1 MSHVATYS
9 GGRSVSASWSAGQ
22 VLVAVVSARTSGTGV
37 PQLSG
42 WELVGEGRVPAGSE
56 RVQVEGAFRLTYYWD
71 VCAIFARRF
80 ESAGSGVVSVTLG
93 GGEWWDTTLTVLRYT
108 SGHHRV
114 TSLRRAQNERPI
126 WPASPEVAAGD
137 VVHVGL
143 LDSPSV
149 PTSDTSRALS
159 GRLVVSDAVTAGAVH
174 QVTSTGARTD
184 GLAWT
189 VHLSATPLVP
199 TPVLVEPS
207 ASSVDAGVPVTVA
220 WQPIP
225 GQMAYAIERRTGS
238 TTTFWNGSS
247 WVSSRVDVAGSTSSV
262 TVPLTAGS
270 WTLRVSVVVG
280 STQSAWSQ
288 SASVLAATAPGQPT
302 VSVSSWTVRRPTITV
317 SGNAGAGAT
326 RTGYLIEV
334 VADGRVVE
342 STLSVSGAWQPQRMP
357 DGPVTVRAA
366 IVQNGD
372 QQGPWREVAGTVVV
386 PPVPAPSVVAS
397 IGYLAETAP
406 PDGTGLPGMR
416 LTITTSLPGV
426 VPYEVERDGS
436 GFLAGTL
443 SGSHDVEDYTVG
455 TTYRVRVG
463 DSTSEPIEW
472 SGWVTVT
479 VPEGLDQTHWLIAE
493 QYPELSVK
501 VDHHVYGAA
510 ARNLR
515 AQAGVYLD
523 DDSEHITYGVPVRA
537 RRPVQIGVRSR
548 WAWERVEA
556 LLSSGLLLRMGWCPS
571 TDGTP
576 TPTDVFRVAEY
587 DPSRFI
593 PTRNIDMWRIDFDII
608 PQDS

>member
-37 PQLSG
+37 PQLPG

-56 RVQVEGAFRLTYYWD
+56 RVQVEGGIRLIYYWD
-71 VCAIFARRF
+71 VCVIFARRF
-80 ESAGSGVVSVTLG
+80 ESAGSGVVSVSMG

-114 TSLRRAQNERPI
+114 TSLRRAQNERPV

-174 QVTSTGARTD
+174 QVTSTGARTN

-189 VHLSATPLVP
+189 VHLSTTPLVP

-207 ASSVDAGVPVTVA
+207 AASVDAGSPVTVA

-225 GQMAYAIERRTGS
+225 GQTAYAIERRTGS
-238 TTTFWNGSS
+238 TTTYWNGSA
-247 WVSSRVDVAGSTSSV
+247 WVSSRVDVAGSASSV

-270 WTLRVSVVVG
+270 WTLRVSAVVG

-288 SASVLAATAPGQPT
+288 SVSVLAATAPGQPT

-317 SGNAGAGAT
+317 TGNAGAGAT
-326 RTGYLIEV
+326 LTGYRIEV
-334 VADGRVVE
+334 VAAGEVVE
-342 STLSVSGAWQPQRMP
+342 STLSESGVWQPQRMP

-372 QQGPWREVAGTVVV
+372 QQGPWREVSGTVVV

-397 IGYLAETAP
+397 IGYLPETAP
-406 PDGTGLPGMR
+406 PGEPGLPGMR

-426 VPYEVERDGS
+426 VPYQVERDGTS
-436 GFLAGTL
+436 FLAGTL
-443 SGSHDVEDYTVG
+443 SGTHDVEDYTVG

-479 VPEGLDQTHWLIAE
+479 VPEGLDQTHWLISE

-515 AQAGVYLD
+515 SQADVWLD
-523 DDSEHITYGVPVRA
+523 DDSEHLTYGVPVRA

-548 WAWERVEA
+548 WAWERLET
-556 LLSSGLLLRMGWCPS
+556 LLSSGLLLRMGWGPS

-576 TPTDVFRVAEY
+576 TPTDRFRVASY
-587 DPSRFI
+587 NPSRFV
-593 PTRNIDMWRIDFDII
+593 PTQNIDMWRIDFDII

>member
-22 VLVAVVSARTSGTGV
+22 VLVAVVSARTSGTGA
-37 PQLSG
+37 PSIPG
-42 WELVGEGRVPAGSE
+42 WELVGAGRVPAGSE
-56 RVQVEGAFRLTYYWD
+56 RVQVEGGMRLTYYWD
-71 VCAIFARRF
+71 VCAIFARRL
-80 ESAGSGVVSVTLG
+80 ESAGSGVVSVSMG
-93 GGEWWDTTLTVLRYT
+93 GGEWWDTTLHVLRYT

-114 TSLRRAQNERPI
+114 TSLRRTQNERPI

-225 GQMAYAIERRTGS
+225 GQAAYAIERRTGS
-238 TTTFWNGSS
+238 TTTYWNGSS
-247 WVSSRVDVAGSTSSV
+247 WVSSRVDVAGSASSV
-262 TVPLTAGS
+262 AVPLGAGA

-288 SASVLAATAPGQPT
+288 SVAVLAATAPGLPS
-302 VSVSSWTVRRPTITV
+302 VAVSSWSVRRPTITV
-317 SGNAGAGAT
+317 TGSAGAGAT
-326 RTGYLIEV
+326 LAGYRIEV
-334 VADGRVVE
+334 VAAGAVVE
-342 STLSVSGAWQPQRMP
+342 STLSVSGVWQPQRMP

-372 QQGPWREVAGTVVV
+372 QVGPWREVSGTVVV
-386 PPVPAPSVVAS
+386 PPVPPPTVVSSV
-397 IGYLAETAP
+397 GYLPETAP
-406 PDGTGLPGMR
+406 PGEAGLPGMR
-416 LTITTSLPGV
+416 LTITTTLPGV
-426 VPYEVERDGS
+426 VPYQVERDGTS
-436 GFLAGTL
+436 FLAGTL

-463 DSTSEPIEW
+463 DGSEPVEW
-472 SGWVTVT
+472 SAWVTVT
-479 VPEGLDQTHWLIAE
+479 VPEGLDQTHWLVCE

-515 AQAGVYLD
+515 AQADVWLD
-523 DDSEHITYGVPVRA
+523 DDSEHLTYGVPVRA

>member
-56 RVQVEGAFRLTYYWD
+56 RVQVEGGIRLTYYWE
-71 VCAIFARRF
+71 VAAIFARRF

-93 GGEWWDTTLTVLRYT
+93 GGEWWDTTLHVLRYT

-114 TSLRRAQNERPI
+114 TTIRRAQNERPI
-126 WPASPEVAAGD
+126 WPASPEAAAGD

-143 LDSPSV
+143 LDAPSV

-225 GQMAYAIERRTGS
+225 AQTAYAIERRTGS

-247 WVSSRVDVAGSTSSV
+247 WVSSRVDVAGSASSV
-262 TVPLTAGS
+262 AVPLTAGS
-270 WTLRVSVVVG
+270 WSVRVSVVVG

-302 VSVSSWTVRRPTITV
+302 VSVSSWTARRPTITV
-317 SGNAGAGAT
+317 TGNAGAGAT
-326 RTGYLIEV
+326 RTGYRIDV
-334 VADGRVVE
+334 VAAGKVVE
-342 STLSVSGAWQPQRMP
+342 STFSVLGVWQPQRMP

-366 IVQNGD
+366 IIQNGD
-372 QQGPWREVAGTVVV
+372 QRGPWREVAGTVVV

-416 LTITTSLPGV
+416 LTIATSLPGV

-436 GFLAGTL
+436 GFIAGSL
-443 SGSHDVEDYTVG
+443 SGTHDVEDYTVG

-472 SGWVTVT
+472 SEWVTVA

-515 AQAGVYLD
+515 AQADVWLD
-523 DDSEHITYGVPVRA
+523 DDSEHLTYGVPVRA

>member
-1 MSHVATYS
+1 MAHVATYQ
-9 GGRSVSASWSAGQ
+9 GGLAASVSWAAGDT
-22 VLVAVVSARTSGTGV
+22 LVAVLGTATEGVSGPS
-37 PQLSG
+37 LSG
-42 WELVGEGRVPAGSE
+42 DWVLVGSERLVLGRGPSLGQAWQHVSVWTRTTTSAGSE
-56 RVQVEGAFRLTYYWD
+56 
-71 VCAIFARRF
+71 
-80 ESAGSGVVSVTLG
+80 VVRPDGMDGPG
-93 GGEWWDTTLTVLRYT
+93 GLSYGMVVLRYSSSFVRAT
-108 SGHHRV
+108 IGRRV
-114 TSLRRAQNERPI
+114 QNEKPL
-126 WPASPEVAAGD
+126 WPASPEAAAGD

-143 LDSPSV
+143 LYAAQSPTGDTQRWDFMLTTASDRATSGVV
-149 PTSDTSRALS
+149 P
-159 GRLVVSDAVTAGAVH
+159 AVLG
-174 QVTSTGARTD
+174 SARTD
-184 GLAWT
+184 GMVWT
-189 VHLSATPLVP
+189 IHLSSSRAAATPR
-199 TPVLVEPS
+199 LVEPAVS
-207 ASSVDAGVPVTVA
+207 GVDVAAPVTVA

-225 GQMAYAIERRTGS
+225 GQTAYSLRRMSGSTVQYWTGS
-238 TTTFWNGSS
+238 TWQTGSAS
-247 WVSSRVDVAGSTSSV
+247 VSTSASSVAVPLSAGTWTLAVQV
-262 TVPLTAGS
+262 TVGGL
-270 WTLRVSVVVG
+270 
-280 STQSAWSQ
+280 QSAWSPGVVVVA
-288 SASVLAATAPGQPT
+288 ASLPAQPS
-302 VSVSSWTVRRPTITV
+302 VSVSSWAVRRPTITV
-317 SGNAGAGAT
+317 SGSAGAGAV
-326 RTGYLIEV
+326 RSGYQIEV
-334 VADGRVVE
+334 VSGGVVVE
-342 STLSVSGAWQPQRMP
+342 STLSASGVWQPERMP
-357 DGPVTVRAA
+357 DGPVVVRAA
-366 IVQNGD
+366 VVQSGD

-416 LTITTSLPGV
+416 LTITTSLMGV

-436 GFLAGTL
+436 RFLAGTL
-443 SGSHDVEDYTVG
+443 SGTHDVEDYTAG

-472 SGWVTVT
+472 SEWVTVA

>member
-9 GGRSVSASWSAGQ
+9 GGRSVSASWSAGD
-22 VLVAVVSARTSGTGV
+22 VLVAVVGVQRVDGGV
-37 PQLSG
+37 PTVPG
-42 WELVGEGRVPAGSE
+42 WELVATDRMATKIG
-56 RVQVEGAFRLTYYWD
+56 Y
-71 VCAIFARRF
+71 IFGWTQATVFVRRM
-80 ESAGSGVVSVTLG
+80 ESAGSGVVSVDLRT
-93 GGEWWDTTLTVLRYT
+93 ETWWDASLHVLRYT
-108 SGHHRV
+108 SGHVRAAEVRRV
-114 TSLRRAQNERPI
+114 QNERPI

-143 LDSPSV
+143 LVTPSV
-149 PTSDTSRALS
+149 PTGDTQRVLTSN
-159 GRLVVSDAVTAGAVH
+159 LVVSDRTTSGSVGA
-174 QVTSTGARTD
+174 VTSTGARTD

-189 VHLSATPLVP
+189 LHLASQPLVP
-199 TPVLVEPS
+199 VPVLVEPS
-207 ASSVDAGVPVTVA
+207 ASSVDAGSPVTVA

-225 GQMAYAIERRTGS
+225 GQTAYAIERRTGS
-238 TTTFWNGSS
+238 TTTFWSGSA

-262 TVPLTAGS
+262 AVPLGAGS
-270 WTLRVSVVVG
+270 WALRVSAVVG
-280 STQSAWSQ
+280 SSQSAWSQ

-317 SGNAGAGAT
+317 SGSAGAGAT
-326 RTGYLIEV
+326 LTGYRVEV

-342 STLSVSGAWQPQRMP
+342 STLSVSGVWQPQRMP

-372 QQGPWREVAGTVVV
+372 QVGPWREVAGTVVV

-416 LTITTSLPGV
+416 LTITTTLPGV

-443 SGSHDVEDYTVG
+443 SGTHDVEDYTVG

-515 AQAGVYLD
+515 AQADVWLD
-523 DDSEHITYGVPVRA
+523 DDGEHLTYGVPVRA